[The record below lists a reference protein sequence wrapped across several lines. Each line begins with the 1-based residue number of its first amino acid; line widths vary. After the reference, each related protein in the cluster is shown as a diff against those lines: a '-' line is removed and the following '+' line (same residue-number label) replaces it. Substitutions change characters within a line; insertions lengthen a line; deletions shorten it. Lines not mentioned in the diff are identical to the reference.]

1 MLAVLTC
8 AWLGGAHSARS
19 FVPSKASG
27 SASLSYW
34 TTWYVQNYPANEPT
48 GGKQMGDKQLFAG
61 EPSTGCP
68 GCGWADNFFPD
79 ARSDMLLVLDDTWF
93 VKPSNFTNQWQLDP
107 VKFPNETSGTGA
119 DWQTAI
125 ARLVSR
131 VQSKGWGGLG
141 VWHHTVQVGSP
152 DGDYAAL
159 KEQLSALAAAGLGHI
174 KVDGTD
180 YGGLITRVA
189 RNVTGGR
196 IRIEHKRPSGKGP
209 VNGNVTAEGRASDT
223 YLGELA
229 DLASL
234 TDVLRTDDIICQL
247 SVPTCLDRFAGILSL
262 AATVQ
267 SKATRKGVP
276 GSLGVIAPQDEAY
289 VAAGLSGSMAAM
301 RFPLPE
307 LTGDVR
313 QNGNRN
319 LASRVAEI
327 TRAARWARIAP
338 PTGAYDPNTRPV
350 LLDPAAL
357 TDEKILDRNTTWWS
371 PGWGKLVRQGAPAR
385 VTRGLAHLPVVVP
398 TDGLLPWVLATRNP
412 AGAIAVAAIGRT
424 LESQGGWVMPRA
436 NITLFA
442 GAPTQV
448 QGASAL
454 VGLFGAVAALT
465 VVWDAPPVE
474 NPSQDARVWAQDLAS
489 DTAVDV
495 TDSVAWCAGGTALFV
510 PGAVVDRV
518 GTGVDSAQPKGDISD
533 PGILIAVEPATHGSS
548 SPARGGALCPNI
560 PKPPPP
566 PPSPGPPP
574 ARLLNGTWLQQSGTP
589 PAKIDIVTQGDTG
602 ELAILGHDAGRWD
615 KGTGSYV
622 GGEIDAVCTGP
633 DGFSTRQIGQVSRGS
648 DGTQLVIQWR
658 DGAAMHWAEWV
669 KQQ

>member
-1 MLAVLTC
+1 MR
-8 AWLGGAHSARS
+8 LGRQ
-19 FVPSKASG
+19 F
-27 SASLSYW
+27 L
-34 TTWYVQNYPANEPT
+34 
-48 GGKQMGDKQLFAG
+48 
-61 EPSTGCP
+61 
-68 GCGWADNFFPD
+68 PD

-385 VTRGLAHLPVVVP
+385 VTRGLAHLQWSVP
-398 TDGLLPWVLATRNP
+398 TDGLLRGFWQRAILQGRSPWQPLAAHLNH
-412 AGAIAVAAIGRT
+412 
-424 LESQGGWVMPRA
+424 EGGTHETQLFSRA
-436 NITLFA
+436 RQRKFK
-442 GAPTQV
+442 APLRS
-448 QGASAL
+448 SA
-454 VGLFGAVAALT
+454 FGAWLLSRRL
-465 VVWDAPPVE
+465 DASLRK
-474 NPSQDARVWAQDLAS
+474 PSQD
-489 DTAVDV
+489 
-495 TDSVAWCAGGTALFV
+495 VACGRRTSH
-510 PGAVVDRV
+510 P
-518 GTGVDSAQPKGDISD
+518 TQP
-533 PGILIAVEPATHGSS
+533 
-548 SPARGGALCPNI
+548 
-560 PKPPPP
+560 
-566 PPSPGPPP
+566 
-574 ARLLNGTWLQQSGTP
+574 
-589 PAKIDIVTQGDTG
+589 
-602 ELAILGHDAGRWD
+602 
-615 KGTGSYV
+615 
-622 GGEIDAVCTGP
+622 
-633 DGFSTRQIGQVSRGS
+633 ST
-648 DGTQLVIQWR
+648 
-658 DGAAMHWAEWV
+658 
-669 KQQ
+669 